1 MPCTRHVEPAVT
13 SPWIAGLF
21 DASYPPP
28 DASRQNG
35 RGARL
40 PQRSKASSAAHG
52 SPSELLVISQLADE
66 LDRSTLDSRYESS
79 WCSGVRN
86 DSAPVDSSDE
96 NRRSGSEA
104 LILKLMS

>member
-1 MPCTRHVEPAVT
+1 MHPPCRTGGDVALDSWTLRRQLSAPGRLAAKWARSSPAT
-13 SPWIAGLF
+13 EIESEL
-21 DASYPPP
+21 
-28 DASRQNG
+28 
-35 RGARL
+35 
-40 PQRSKASSAAHG
+40 SSAWLA
-52 SPSELLVISQLADE
+52 ERIVVISQLADE